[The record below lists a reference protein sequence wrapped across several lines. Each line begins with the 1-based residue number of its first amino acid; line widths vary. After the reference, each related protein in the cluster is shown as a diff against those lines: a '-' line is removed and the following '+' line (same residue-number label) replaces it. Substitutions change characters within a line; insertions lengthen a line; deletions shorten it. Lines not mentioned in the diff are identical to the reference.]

1 MKKIIN
7 LLDQN
12 ILTILTS
19 ILIVVI
25 PLYPKLPL
33 ADLIEGYIVR
43 ARLEDILILF
53 TGIVY
58 FIQVFRKKITIPT
71 NAISKSILISSEKV

>member
-1 MKKIIN
+1 MQNIKNIFAWLDKN
-7 LLDQN
+7 LLTL
-12 ILTILTS
+12 LTG

-53 TGIVY
+53 TGIIWIV
-58 FIQVFRKKITIPT
+58 QLWRKRSLFRPT
-71 NAISKSILISSEKV
+71 